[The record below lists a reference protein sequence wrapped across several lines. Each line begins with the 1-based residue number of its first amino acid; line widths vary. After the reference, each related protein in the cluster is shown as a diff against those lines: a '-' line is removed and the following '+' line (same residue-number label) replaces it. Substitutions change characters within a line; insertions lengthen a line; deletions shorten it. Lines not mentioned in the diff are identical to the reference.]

1 MITLFID
8 LTLFNKKRWIALCV
22 YVCIEK
28 YLSITARNC
37 VTAKYLYNLNC
48 WLLLWLVI
56 KFTVHYFLHSAM
68 QRAIVFKDKKDH
80 KFTYINC
87 KSRYFRKEERT
98 VLFTCFTHIINET
111 ERKIFI
117 SSLAVSTG
125 VQIARYATME
135 YYCKIEYRSSALLSH
150 RDAWLLE
157 TPLCCIGYKKKKK
170 NIDATFSHFRLRA
183 TFDFNVS
190 QCKIRFRAITIDT
203 CRHTIIFDYFS
214 RCLAKYND
222 TTLRAIAISESVFE
236 IVCEGGGGVIKNIKK
251 NVSCFYRNRDFFSIF
266 LLYLFT

>member
-1 MITLFID
+1 MYLRRNVIKQLAPEWYIGAIKTNYIISRALTDSTFFLLSRSHLMITLFID
-8 LTLFNKKRWIALCV
+8 LTLCNKNQWIALCV
-22 YVCIEK
+22 YVYIEK

-87 KSRYFRKEERT
+87 KSRYSRKEERT
-98 VLFTCFTHIINET
+98 VVFTCFTHIINET

-125 VQIARYATME
+125 VQIARYSTME

-170 NIDATFSHFRLRA
+170 RKMSMRRSL
-183 TFDFNVS
+183 
-190 QCKIRFRAITIDT
+190 
-203 CRHTIIFDYFS
+203 
-214 RCLAKYND
+214 
-222 TTLRAIAISESVFE
+222 TLDCARPSISMSASVKSAFA
-236 IVCEGGGGVIKNIKK
+236 
-251 NVSCFYRNRDFFSIF
+251 R
-266 LLYLFT
+266 